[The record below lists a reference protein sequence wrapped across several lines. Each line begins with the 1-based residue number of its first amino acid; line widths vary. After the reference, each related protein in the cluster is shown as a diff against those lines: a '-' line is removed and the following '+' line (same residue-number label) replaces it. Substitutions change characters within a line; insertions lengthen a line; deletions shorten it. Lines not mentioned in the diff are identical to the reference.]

1 MIKINGKEYRNIQEQ
16 VAKNQEDIEELKN
29 TPAVDAYTKA
39 EADAKFET
47 KEEAFSGDYDDLTNK
62 PTILEYES
70 GDGILITSS
79 GDNLRQISISTDVA
93 TWEDTYN
100 KTEVDN
106 KDTATLS
113 AAKAYTD
120 AQVIAGASVYEYVLT
135 FDDTDTDTT
144 WILKFIST
152 NGTLVN
158 TSVPENYLELV
169 DFIKSYGMQRLL
181 PGSVTTYNM
190 DGIAQELNGNP
201 KVAYVWVSNE
211 NSTDTLYA
219 RADGTLTSLIIT
231 ASNLDT
237 NNIDLVKR
245 QC

>member
-39 EADAKFET
+39 EADEKFET
-47 KEEAFSGDYDDLTNK
+47 KVEAFSGDYDDLTNK

-135 FDDTDTDTT
+135 FADTDTDT
-144 WILKFIST
+144 S
-152 NGTLVN
+152 
-158 TSVPENYLELV
+158 
-169 DFIKSYGMQRLL
+169 
-181 PGSVTTYNM
+181 
-190 DGIAQELNGNP
+190 
-201 KVAYVWVSNE
+201 
-211 NSTDTLYA
+211 
-219 RADGTLTSLIIT
+219 
-231 ASNLDT
+231 
-237 NNIDLVKR
+237 
-245 QC
+245 